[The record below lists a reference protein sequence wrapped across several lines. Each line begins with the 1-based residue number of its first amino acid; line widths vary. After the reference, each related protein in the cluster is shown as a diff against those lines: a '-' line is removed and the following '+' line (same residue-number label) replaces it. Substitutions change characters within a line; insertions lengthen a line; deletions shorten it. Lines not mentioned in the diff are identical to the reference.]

1 LRLPDELSL
10 SSLEKKKIITIDG
23 PAGAGKS
30 TVSKALAKKLGYIY
44 LDTGALYRALAH
56 KALKD
61 KISLEDTSA
70 LAKLCF
76 NTTVSLKN
84 IDGKMVVL
92 VDGENVGDKI
102 RTEEVGLAASKI
114 SAFTVVRK
122 SLLNLQREAGL
133 QGCIVAE
140 GRDMGSIV
148 FPHADY
154 KFYLDANVEERI
166 KRRYN
171 ELLAKGAGVEYQA
184 IQKDM
189 MARDYQDSKRK
200 IAPLKASADA
210 IIIDST
216 GLSAKGVVEKI
227 IQYICAERG
236 GDRLYH

>member
-1 LRLPDELSL
+1 M
-10 SSLEKKKIITIDG
+10 IITIDG

-56 KALKD
+56 KALKA
-61 KISLEDTSA
+61 KISLEDTSE
-70 LAKLCF
+70 LANLCSG
-76 NTTVSLKN
+76 TTVSLKN
-84 IDGKMVVL
+84 IDGKMLVL
-92 VDGENVGDKI
+92 VDGEDIGNKI

-114 SAFTVVRK
+114 SAFAVVRQ

-133 QGCIVAE
+133 HGGIVAE

-154 KFYLDANVEERI
+154 KFYLDANAEERI

-171 ELLAKGAGVEYQA
+171 ELLAKGAEAEYQA

-189 MARDYQDSKRK
+189 MARDHQDSKRK
-200 IAPLKASADA
+200 IAPLTASADA

-216 GLSAKGVVEKI
+216 GLSVEGVVEKI
-227 IQYICAERG
+227 IQHISGKRC
-236 GDRLYH
+236 GDSHNH

>member
-1 LRLPDELSL
+1 M
-10 SSLEKKKIITIDG
+10 EKKKIITIDG

-61 KISLEDTSA
+61 TISLEDTSV
-70 LAKLCF
+70 LAKLCSS
-76 NTTVSLKN
+76 TKVSLKN
-84 IDGKMVVL
+84 IDGKMLVL
-92 VDGENVGDKI
+92 VDGEDVGDKI

-114 SAFTVVRK
+114 SAFAVVRK
-122 SLLNLQREAGL
+122 NLLNLQRDAGL
-133 QGCIVAE
+133 HGGIVAE

-166 KRRYN
+166 KRRYS

-189 MARDYQDSKRK
+189 MDRDYSDSKRK
-200 IAPLKASADA
+200 IAPLTASVDA

-216 GLSAKGVVEKI
+216 GLSVEGVVEKI
-227 IQYICAERG
+227 IQHISGKRG
-236 GDRLYH
+236 GDRHNH

>member
-1 LRLPDELSL
+1 M
-10 SSLEKKKIITIDG
+10 EKKKIITIDG

-44 LDTGALYRALAH
+44 LDTGALYRALAY
-56 KALKD
+56 KALKV
-61 KISLEDTSA
+61 KLSLEDTSA
-70 LAKLCF
+70 LAKLCS
-76 NTTVSLKN
+76 NTKVSLKN
-84 IDGKMVVL
+84 IDGKMLVL
-92 VDGENVGDKI
+92 VDGEDVGDKI

-114 SAFTVVRK
+114 SAFAVVRK
-122 SLLNLQREAGL
+122 NLLNLQRDAGL
-133 QGCIVAE
+133 HGGIVAE

-166 KRRYN
+166 KRRYS

-189 MARDYQDSKRK
+189 MDRDYSDSKRK
-200 IAPLKASADA
+200 IAPLTASVDA

-216 GLSAKGVVEKI
+216 GLSVEGVVEKI
-227 IQYICAERG
+227 IQHISGKRG
-236 GDRLYH
+236 GDRHNH

>member
-1 LRLPDELSL
+1 M
-10 SSLEKKKIITIDG
+10 EKKKIITIDG

-61 KISLEDTSA
+61 TISLEDTSV
-70 LAKLCF
+70 LAKLCSS
-76 NTTVSLKN
+76 TKVSLKN
-84 IDGKMVVL
+84 IDGKMLVL
-92 VDGENVGDKI
+92 VDGEDVGDKI

-114 SAFTVVRK
+114 SAFAVVRK
-122 SLLNLQREAGL
+122 NLLNLQRDAGL
-133 QGCIVAE
+133 HGGIVAE

-166 KRRYN
+166 KRRYS

-189 MARDYQDSKRK
+189 MDRDYSDSKRK
-200 IAPLKASADA
+200 IAPLTASVDA

-216 GLSAKGVVEKI
+216 GLSVKGVVEKI
-227 IQYICAERG
+227 IQHISGKRG
-236 GDRLYH
+236 GDRHNH